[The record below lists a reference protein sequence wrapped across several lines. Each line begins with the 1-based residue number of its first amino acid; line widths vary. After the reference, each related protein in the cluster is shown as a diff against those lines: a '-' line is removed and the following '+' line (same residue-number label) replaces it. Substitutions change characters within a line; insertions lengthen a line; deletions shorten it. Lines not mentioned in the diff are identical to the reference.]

1 MTDGTTVPLVG
12 KSAVILTLYI
22 GYGYLLKYPLIDTV
36 GRRRPI
42 LNAALIKK
50 IMRMIDL
57 DKVFRIAVL
66 MALFLILGALPAY

>member
-1 MTDGTTVPLVG
+1 MTDGTSVPPVG

-22 GYGYLLKYPLIDTV
+22 GYGYLLKYPLIETV

-57 DKVFRIAVL
+57 NKVLRIVL
-66 MALFLILGALPAY
+66 VILFLVLSTLPAY